1 MEEANQK
8 QQAATTS
15 KRISLEETPGDG
27 ASGASKPIR
36 SRALSSGSLSK
47 WSEEF
52 WRQAFQSKHQHNS
65 TAVDGSSESV
75 LPRLTNLQAVRWVP
89 RTCPSAASEALAE
102 CLHFKPPESPP
113 VDDEPRPAKSP
124 LQATREF
131 WEKKASGSDSPT
143 SRKLQFSPRKKI
155 AERGVTQP
163 LGEQGVKSTG
173 GEEPSG
179 SVQPVVHAGQY
190 EPAFVP
196 GILQK
201 EPTSE
206 SATAVEASQGFVPS
220 RPGPN
225 MAGRM
230 PGPGGETGGSAI
242 KKAVDGVGKLS
253 TEEDAASSIP
263 DRLGAIATNVTG
275 VGALKS
281 HNLSLTPSPEKP
293 DEAGGVVSKLKESES
308 VETHASSPS
317 VRKDVD
323 ALLGHVITSNLVGK
337 ESHPEAEAPKLAG
350 STKGKVLNTRTSFK
364 DLGVSTE
371 PEPFDSEFL
380 ELTEKVK
387 EVVTASQTVLAEQ
400 LADLKEEVLEL
411 RRSQTLKLEKEH
423 LPSAQADPSR
433 VAPFGQ
439 ESRRPAFAVR
449 FAEEELPSPFL
460 LSSSQQASGP
470 SCPIDFSIVTDEP
483 RPSVGATARTG
494 LNGQAH
500 VLPPPATAA
509 PGTASPPP
517 KFQPNALSTWAEY
530 LADRDNLPE
539 ARDVRNALASED
551 NGGQATGADLEA
563 LLLKKH
569 PGLAKKALEVGR
581 RLLGVAASLPIR
593 DLVSVRGKALID
605 EDDSEDS
612 EGLASRELVHHSRAR
627 GVASAPPAPLGP
639 ITLVLGQA
647 NGGPNSS
654 DSGKGLRGKLEADHK
669 AAATLH
675 HAQAKIAA
683 AFEHGKAHGLLKH
696 VKEQIGAALEER
708 GRVHTSRGTE
718 LSLPELPAGPVTA
731 AQVTAGA
738 PVAPGRVTGG
748 SDIAAALAS
757 AEKNLRHR
765 EAAVRGATETMTE
778 GFIGPAT
785 LALDPGSSS
794 PGKAAGSSG
803 PEVAKTGHNPLR
815 SAIDALKEREHA
827 IATRIVS
834 KLGALEDHLLA
845 GRSAGSASSGKCTYV
860 PGALATEATTRVIPS
875 PGIDPG
881 RLHDVVQR
889 TRGKIEAAVEER
901 GKVHTSRGTE
911 VPLPELLAG
920 PVTTALVTGGAP
932 FAPVRATGGSDIA
945 AALASAE
952 KDLRHREAAVQGAK
966 EVMTEGFVG
975 PATLALDPR
984 SSPAGSAAGSAGPE
998 VAKPKYNPLQS
1009 AIDALKEREH
1019 AVAARITSKL
1029 RTFEDHLLAG
1039 RSAGSA
1045 SAGKCTYVPG
1055 ALATEATTRVMPS
1068 PARSLPDRAAL
1079 DGSQVEALAEKLAE
1093 AGKEAAKMG
1102 ATGLAADL
1110 LHENQALE
1118 ERLALGGVPAPGWRA
1133 PTEDNPVH
1141 VKLEAVEHRGGALV
1155 QIRLALAEQAK
1166 AAGALAGPALSKG
1179 DRPKVS
1185 APSAG
1190 ASKEDADSLLAKVQ
1204 GNLKVRQEARKATG
1218 EAVVDPPA
1226 RAALAGDGSGKLGR
1240 SPSAG
1245 FDPDRPAVEA
1255 LARRERAVSK
1265 RVSSRE
1271 DLTLEDSPADPAAGG
1286 SPGEAGGGNA
1296 TELPENAG
1304 TAEKGREGGVNSGLL
1319 SGVAAGLGGTAAAI
1333 GLTSGHT
1340 QAAKEGEEEVASGGD
1355 SGIIPRLQI
1364 KGPDG
1369 TSQRVLGVGPEIR
1382 TSPGPAR
1389 LPSLGLNFPDGAG
1402 RTPTPARPGG
1412 STPAGAKE
1420 GSPQA
1425 AAGGPPDFS
1434 KPSPSLTIS
1443 SKMQAIA
1450 ARGVEVANTPV
1461 QSPSPEAVRRPKAA
1475 DEEQKPQSM
1484 GMEKDLSKDD
1494 ATMPG
1499 KESATT
1505 AADAPEV
1512 AGQGQVSADEGKLSL
1527 KQRLEQQSAAFT
1539 RPTTRGELLKD
1550 WRAPQKTS
1558 DAPASTAAA
1567 AKASALPGAG
1577 PTTALEEAGGKKGA
1591 LAGEPTV
1598 PQQSVDAGD
1607 DLGDVLAGSSA
1618 ALKPASAKP
1627 DAAEA
1632 GGVSQ
1637 SLPHS
1642 LSQGRLDSVPEA
1654 AFPDDI
1660 MASTSSV
1667 GEMRRW
1673 KNLDGLRTFSLLSTE
1688 TEEDLEEALLQE
1700 FEPQTTP
1707 KLGSLSAAEALEA
1720 SAGGLAPKLH
1730 SDLPGS
1736 SPSDLMPRVIDP
1748 GLSTPA
1754 GLPVALASVPPSS
1767 ATIPGAGPAPSTAKL
1782 GVEPTEKPSPV
1793 SVLSVAPSPSKPGAS
1808 ASVLPG
1814 ISANIS
1820 AKADSAS
1827 AEMPLEKGAE
1837 SSADASAK
1845 QGGPTGSVT
1854 AGAPS
1859 APSVSAVGALGGEVG
1874 KPGTQPGVA
1883 NLGGAALGGAA
1894 VVDAVAAAQKPATVA
1909 VEPVKKSFSRRF
1921 MDRFSRVSRKESSGS
1936 EAGSPL
1942 AASSPIAGQE
1952 GPLAKTGLGS
1962 VEQPSASLP
1971 LPEGL
1976 TAASAATQS
1985 KPSSSA
1991 GDGAT
1996 LTGEATL
2003 ASAQAGLEGSGI
2015 AGDSTLATP
2024 AVGSASA
2031 TALPIPN
2038 LGAAADP
2045 VATPLAGDGVSEAPD
2060 HGKAAVA
2067 GIEAPLTGSAT
2078 PFVAGSA
2085 GLGKPTEG
2093 TALRSGAALSKTGAG
2108 DSKGSDPFATSLGLA
2123 PALAAVPTAL
2133 SGTGGNLFGPG
2144 GGAASLGS
2152 TSGNVSA
2159 PSAKSPGSGPSA
2171 VADALGSSGP
2181 GPRGGTASLS
2191 AEKLRGAAADAVK
2204 AVSQDAVGVAKAAEK
2219 GAAPVGEDVGTAVKK
2234 GTYKA
2239 GIAVEGAEVK
2249 IAGLAAKAQEKAKEK
2264 TAIAASKAEKEAALL
2279 ARNAED
2285 KAKKVAGDLES
2296 KALKATGDAAKELE
2310 VKAADATK
2318 MLEAK
2323 AEGAA
2328 VDAANKL
2335 EKEGGEVAKKLRGKA
2350 QEAASDLG
2358 KKVEDTEV
2366 LAAQL
2371 KEKVGAGAAEL
2382 AKTVETDAG
2391 DLAKKVK
2398 EEAGKA
2404 ATAAGKKVEKD
2415 AADIAKAAEE
2425 MGANVVTSAA
2435 EKAEKVAA
2443 GAGKNLEEGAAAIGK
2458 DVGAKVQEA
2467 AAGMAKRTEE
2477 DVLGIAKKAEGRA
2490 EATTTDLKAKGLGA
2504 APFGDLLGDLGGAAG
2519 APQGLLAGF
2528 PAGTAALGS
2537 TVGTAGAPS
2546 IGRPQGGSG
2555 KEGVEPSPAPPV
2567 SLLDDLLGSGSLSIP
2582 TASQGTAVSRS
2593 LPPISPASSQYREAP
2608 GESNI
2613 LGLDEPSAPAL
2624 LVPSRQ
2630 TPPSEIEGAGK
2641 PQATASI
2648 GGMAEE
2654 EPSDG
2659 VDWIG
2664 PLLALA
2670 VWFAAI
2676 LMGTI
2681 YSRLGTFLTAA
2692 ADLIAPKAQHSSE
2705 SSGPVEPPHTV
2716 PLARDDGG
2724 AGQDGYAAVVARG
2737 VSGGARYA
2745 GKNLHNFGNNL
2756 YESGSQTSGV
2766 KAILCVIP
2774 LVLVI
2779 FLGSALLS
2787 SLMGG
2792 GKAALVKEVSPPA
2805 LAQRHG
2811 PFGDLFWSKPA
2822 GFDPMGTKPKTG
2834 WFGGK
2839 STAKD
2844 AKKAAGKRRKAKKS
2858 GWFPWSKPIAEE
2870 ELEEVPK
2877 SWWGSKKPSSKGKPA
2892 KGVTSKGKKPAQAT
2906 SQPGTSPAPK
2916 KQSRWG
2922 GSKPVPSSQK
2932 EPSADAASSPAAKG
2946 GREKPPKSQW
2956 RILGWGVQEVPPK
2969 SKSKK
2974 PGQSKKSPG
2983 TASPVAD
2990 LEQPSTADSA
3000 GAPSTIPVA
3009 ATPDSSAEAPSAT
3022 DKAAPSAVDRSVPTG
3037 TAGAGPSGARV
3048 GVKPVDVSSKGAA
3061 DAMAAAELR
3070 ATKAKEA
3077 GEKIAKAKA
3086 EAEAAKKRR
3095 VREAEALAKEEA
3107 EKRKAEED
3115 AEKRKAEE
3123 KAEKRKADEEAAKA
3137 QAEKE
3142 AAAKAEA
3149 EGKKAVEAAKEAE
3162 EQSLKERAAEEA
3174 AAKKKAE
3181 AAKRK
3186 AEKDAAEAAAKA
3198 QAEAAQARV
3207 EAEKK
3212 AEEKRKAEEAEKRAS
3227 EEAEKKK
3234 AAEEAAAA
3242 KRAEEDARRKR
3253 AEIEAAQRKADAEA
3267 QAKADE
3273 AAAAKADAEAK
3284 AKAEA
3289 DAQAAALLEKAQ
3301 ESSAGRLLASQ
3312 QGDLQELSKELVAD
3326 KEPESKLA
3334 VETEA
3339 EERLLAIKSKD
3350 MGSKAGITGTPR
3362 GDGKG
3367 PFGAGVLSGLAEAGP
3382 ALFLATAANRA
3393 REFLFRA
3400 PSTRSTASP
3409 ASGVASWLPSRSVAK
3424 PSEKSDAADLGEAGA
3439 QAPAATAGLLSTV
3452 AGLLA
3457 KASDQA
3463 RLTEQLPT
3471 YDSLQKRLASYVPSY
3486 EAALEKLPSLKNY
3499 ILDSAAVL
3507 EKLPS
3512 LKDTVP
3518 GYSAAVEKLANLKRF
3533 GAAPRTP
3540 LEDKSSVAR
3549 STPSDAA
3556 TAGTLSSLRNRIPTY
3571 EAAIASLPSVKDFVP
3586 SFEATIGKLAS
3597 LKDSVEYGATL
3608 EKLPDV
3614 KAYIPTY
3621 DAALEKLAYL
3631 RSYVPEY
3638 GAALEKLPG
3647 LKGYLPSNDR
3657 SAGKV
3662 PRQDGASSFF
3672 GATLQKLPS
3681 MKDYVPGL
3689 GATLGK
3695 LPEWKDYVPSYEAV
3709 TGKLPSLKT
3718 YLPTSAPTSETLQK
3732 YIPTMEQ
3739 LSGLKDQIPSLTAT
3753 MERLPSLKDL
3763 LPSLRRAPGTQGQS
3777 ALKDGASADASGSPA
3792 GGWLDRLRSIS
3803 EHVPGLGTS
3812 RKQATASSGGAFN
3825 PAGLL
3830 QKLGIKQYIP
3840 GGAGFEKLPSLKG
3853 FVPSIDKALEKMGV
3867 GPVHTPQHASG
3878 QTAGKSASPGFGAFL
3893 SGLPSIGL
3901 PRTGTP
3907 EGVPPQ
3913 DGPARASR
3921 SAYLSLGSLKEGVSG
3936 LGGLV
3941 GDAAAGGSKSRSLP
3955 SRLPSPGA
3963 KSAASAEAGAFA
3975 RLSSKLPSLGSLGGR
3990 FSDPAALLKSLP
4002 DGTSLLNRLP
4012 SWSSLLAKAG
4022 LAAGPSSLG
4031 GLPTWDSLKESLSSF
4046 GKTTAKS
4053 AGGYVPTWDGVKK
4066 SASTLGSDLK
4076 DWIPQGATKLPSV
4089 ASLNARLDGLKE
4101 SIPSISSLREKLPGL
4116 RVGLGASLP
4125 TFSSLTGKLPQFSD
4139 LVPRLPSVGNLPS
4152 LEALGKRLA
4161 TLQNRIP
4168 SVATVRTRAAAGAAV
4183 LGGYGR
4189 RALGSADDSHDT
4201 EYGLGIVAALVLA
4214 ALLGLKLKDSAASAS
4229 QTTTP
4234 AATSSGGG
4242 ALSKGVGAP
4251 RDTSVSGSN
4260 LPVEGSPASAGNFSL
4275 VDSVLASGSMAT
4287 AGASGDRSLPTRG
4300 AAADRSVAPG
4310 GVGSGVLTAQLNGGG
4325 PGPAPAFGVA
4335 GTADSAIRGVSTSPG
4350 SGSRPSLKDESTQS
4364 LPAGSSA
4371 SATLASN
4378 QVGLLGKA
4386 KQAVETA
4393 RGNPQTAN
4401 QDTPDQGGSL
4411 LRDASAAIG
4420 KGGTG
4425 GLGAPVD
4432 ASIGSLQA
4440 SKEHPPL
4447 ARGQGPLDSS
4457 PLIASAGGTNSTPPA
4472 MGGGVQGPEAEII
4485 EASLAANPD
4494 YATALVEGTPNAWG
4508 ILAQRW
4514 GAPDADPSKITE
4526 HPVDKVKKISEDSDR
4541 VGTVAALSGADLA
4554 AIAAGV
4560 LPSAVTAESAMP
4572 TSGEASRSNSAVEAA
4587 APALPGSTG
4596 VVSSASS
4603 KDSEPLF
4610 GAVLA
4615 KDGKAQPAT
4624 GRGTDSK
4631 SPTGT
4636 ISNGLPANSTPVK
4649 VKGSQAPTSSLP
4661 EGAPSVLNGTGLHSA
4676 SSSPSGQEV
4685 LPVSTKAGGP
4695 VDADEAPSGI
4705 GRYRVGASDP
4715 ISQKVAAEL
4724 QDSVSRGPAGGGK
4737 YVVTKSAISRAT
4749 SAKRRAEMDAAEAK
4763 STGCGS
4769 IFSSGAE
4776 GGGFLCCATPT
4787 KVKE

>member
-815 SAIDALKEREHA
+815 
-827 IATRIVS
+827 
-834 KLGALEDHLLA
+834 
-845 GRSAGSASSGKCTYV
+845 
-860 PGALATEATTRVIPS
+860 
-875 PGIDPG
+875 
-881 RLHDVVQR
+881 
-889 TRGKIEAAVEER
+889 
-901 GKVHTSRGTE
+901 
-911 VPLPELLAG
+911 
-920 PVTTALVTGGAP
+920 
-932 FAPVRATGGSDIA
+932 
-945 AALASAE
+945 
-952 KDLRHREAAVQGAK
+952 
-966 EVMTEGFVG
+966 
-975 PATLALDPR
+975 
-984 SSPAGSAAGSAGPE
+984 
-998 VAKPKYNPLQS
+998 S